1 MTNQTIHPD
10 SNRKENAGERRM
22 LCRGFR
28 SVLLAAGVLLLLS
41 GCGSSSSQVQ
51 NSKSVDYS
59 YSAAESD
66 YGVFGETGAAGGAGS
81 YDYASD
87 VSYEEAYP
95 EEAAEEG
102 ITEED
107 AILEDGK
114 DHEDSPESK
123 RKLITTVNISVQTK
137 EFDVLQKSIETSVEE
152 LGGYI
157 ESSEIYYNSYSS
169 YRSSD
174 PSNYTPHDRLYRE
187 RS

>member
-1 MTNQTIHPD
+1 MPGIP
-10 SNRKENAGERRM
+10 ERAS
-22 LCRGFR
+22 CRR
-28 SVLLAAGVLLLLS
+28 SAALAS

-51 NSKSVDYS
+51 NSKSAEYS
-59 YSAAESD
+59 YSAAEAD

-107 AILEDGK
+107 VILEDGK

-157 ESSEIYYNSYSS
+157 ESSESITTATAITAPRILRTTRRMIAAPPMFSGFRRRGWMSF
-169 YRSSD
+169 
-174 PSNYTPHDRLYRE
+174 
-187 RS
+187 